1 MKKSTHKPNTTAIF
15 LLIYMIL
22 LFLYP
27 EQSLKGVQ
35 SGLDLSFSVLIP
47 SLYPFLF
54 CSALFVKSGI
64 LDSISHKGVSLFIL
78 SFTGGYPVGAK
89 FVSELY
95 EKGQTDKNG
104 AVKLLSYCINPSVSF
119 CFSTVG
125 VTLMKSRKA
134 GLLILSAIVL
144 SSLTMALISFLFG
157 ERKEYKTKQSNAY
170 ITESFSSLFVSSLK
184 DGLSAIIIICGFVV
198 IFSSLSFIVEAL
210 PLSESISLL
219 FGCVLEVTRGVVL
232 TAENFSLPFISA
244 LLSFGGFSTIFQ
256 LKAILQKTYISFL
269 TLFMERLISAVFS
282 AVYTFLLLK
291 LFPIPK
297 ETFGTGG
304 FTVTSSPSYSV
315 SVSLCLVL
323 MSVLFIMGDSIIAKK
338 PLTDKK
344 PIK

>member
-64 LDSISHKGVSLFIL
+64 LYSISHKGVSLFIL

-125 VTLMKSRKA
+125 VTLLKSRKA

-184 DGLSAIIIICGFVV
+184 DGLSAVITICGFVV
-198 IFSSLSFIVEAL
+198 LFSSLSFIVEAL

-244 LLSFGGFSTIFQ
+244 LLSFGGFSTLFQ
-256 LKAILQKTYISFL
+256 LKAILQKTDISFL

-297 ETFGTGG
+297 ETFGTGS
-304 FTVTSSPSYSV
+304 FTVTPSPSYSV

-323 MSVLFIMGDSIIAKK
+323 MSVLFIMGDSIVGGKA
-338 PLTDKK
+338 LTDEK